1 MSCLGYYREVIVS
14 NSFFPLLRH
23 KSFVLTSIGCLID
36 NVLSMCYFKKFWGKP
51 RNAKGDNASQH
62 CEILLLD
69 ACNKLSDSSYLSIR
83 TMTAD
88 FHDVTR

>member
-1 MSCLGYYREVIVS
+1 MQVVLGYYREVIVS

-23 KSFVLTSIGCLID
+23 KSFVLTSIGCFID
-36 NVLSMCYFKKFWGKP
+36 NVLSICNFKNFGGKP

-69 ACNKLSDSSYLSIR
+69 ACNKLSDSSYLSTK

-88 FHDVTR
+88 DVTR